1 MIELILQIAAI
12 IFLLIVSAFFSS
24 AETALTTVS
33 RIKLRTAKEA
43 GDRRAEKA
51 LLITDGETRMK
62 SKMMSAILIGNNIA
76 NISASSIATSA
87 AIKLFGSYGAG
98 IATGILT
105 LLILVFGEITPKH
118 SAVIRSTEIS
128 LKDAYPIW
136 MLMVVFTPLIII
148 INSLTIF
155 ILRITGVSREDSKD
169 TLTMDE
175 LRTLVDYS
183 EENGVIEQT
192 EKNYIHNLFDFSDSM
207 VKEIMVPRIDI
218 TAVDVNWSYSKLI
231 RTFEK
236 ARKTRMPVCEGDTD
250 HIIGILNIKDL
261 IHFRTNEAF
270 SVRKLMYEPYFT
282 YEQKNTADLFSEMRQ
297 NSISMAIILDEYGA
311 VAGLITL
318 EDLLEELVGEIRD
331 EYDSNEEDDII
342 QISDREFVAQGSAN
356 LYDLCEKLPL
366 DFESEDYDTL
376 GGYLTGLLD
385 HLPRAGEIYV
395 TESGVI
401 LSVAKVGRRRI
412 EKIRIKFPEPVEL
425 ESDEIAENNDNPDV
439 VDEKDIE

>member
-1 MIELILQIAAI
+1 MIELILQIAVI

-192 EKNYIHNLFDFSDSM
+192 EKN
-207 VKEIMVPRIDI
+207 
-218 TAVDVNWSYSKLI
+218 
-231 RTFEK
+231 
-236 ARKTRMPVCEGDTD
+236 
-250 HIIGILNIKDL
+250 
-261 IHFRTNEAF
+261 
-270 SVRKLMYEPYFT
+270 
-282 YEQKNTADLFSEMRQ
+282 
-297 NSISMAIILDEYGA
+297 
-311 VAGLITL
+311 
-318 EDLLEELVGEIRD
+318 
-331 EYDSNEEDDII
+331 
-342 QISDREFVAQGSAN
+342 
-356 LYDLCEKLPL
+356 
-366 DFESEDYDTL
+366 
-376 GGYLTGLLD
+376 
-385 HLPRAGEIYV
+385 
-395 TESGVI
+395 
-401 LSVAKVGRRRI
+401 
-412 EKIRIKFPEPVEL
+412 
-425 ESDEIAENNDNPDV
+425 
-439 VDEKDIE
+439 